1 VPTRVVDVHVAALR
15 KKLAEAGAPIEIAS
29 VRGIGYR
36 LDTRHG

>member
-15 KKLAEAGAPIEIAS
+15 KKLSESDAPIEIAS

-36 LDTRHG
+36 LDSK